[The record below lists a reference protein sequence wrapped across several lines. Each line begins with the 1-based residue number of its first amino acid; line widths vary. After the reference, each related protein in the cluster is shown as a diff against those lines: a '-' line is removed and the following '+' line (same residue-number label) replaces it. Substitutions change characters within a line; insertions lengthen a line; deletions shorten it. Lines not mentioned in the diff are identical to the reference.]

1 MEHSGSGPA
10 ARPEWRIRMTSAP
23 IVAAF
28 REALVTMLAALATMA
43 CALAIDPEPGPAVLA
58 VVLCVALSR
67 SQLDRDAR
75 GRLEAALVLP
85 AVSVAALGVGLLL
98 RHAPWLGAALFVAG
112 VSVPIALRGSGPALR
127 RAGALVALPFVV
139 ILVTPRMPAVH
150 ANRTLALLMPIVVAL
165 LALAWVTLAHA
176 IARRIG
182 WLAQPQRAWSHAS
195 AADPPAAAG
204 SLRPSANTRMAIQMA
219 VALAAAFV
227 VGYLLFRE
235 RWAWIVLTA
244 YIVGSANQGRLDVL
258 YKSVQR
264 VLGAAAGTGFAL
276 VLSAHATPQGSG
288 SAVAMLAAVF
298 LGVWLRPLGYA
309 WWALF
314 VTVALALLQGFEG
327 PSAGA
332 LLGLRLEEIA
342 MGALIGVAAAW
353 LVLPVRST
361 GVLRRR
367 IADALAALAG
377 LADPEQPDRSPAS
390 FAHALDRAEKVA
402 PAFRAV
408 RGVTRRYRSVQPAD
422 WIDALAACRAPALAL
437 IERGAI
443 PAPVRKALG
452 AARKAM
458 REPAAIG
465 PALEELRAVLARAAA
480 LAPASAGEVEP
491 RDPHAVV
498 MPGA

>member
-1 MEHSGSGPA
+1 
-10 ARPEWRIRMTSAP
+10 MTPAP

-139 ILVTPRMPAVH
+139 ILVTPRMPAMH
-150 ANRTLALLMPIVVAL
+150 ANRTLALLMPILVAL
-165 LALAWVTLAHA
+165 LALVWVTLAHA

-182 WLAQPQRAWSHAS
+182 WLPRAPRDSWTPDVTAG
-195 AADPPAAAG
+195 APAAG

-219 VALAAAFV
+219 VALAAAFA
-227 VGYLLFRE
+227 VGYLVFRE

-276 VLSAHATPQGSG
+276 VFSAHATAQGAG

-298 LGVWLRPLGYA
+298 LGVWLRPLEYA

-327 PSAGA
+327 TSAGV

-342 MGALIGVAAAW
+342 IGALIGVAAAW

-367 IADALAALAG
+367 IADALAALADF
-377 LADPEQPDRSPAS
+377 ADPEQPDRSPAA
-390 FAHALDRAEKVA
+390 FAHAVARTEKVA

-408 RGVTRRYRSVQPAD
+408 RSVTRRYRALQPAD

-437 IERGAI
+437 IGRGAI

-465 PALEELRAVLARAAA
+465 PALEDLRSVLAQAVAAA
-480 LAPASAGEVEP
+480 PAPARDVEP
-491 RDPHAVV
+491 QDHHAAV
-498 MPGA
+498 MPGT